1 MTIGVIGAIYE
12 EIAALK
18 EVIKVESVST
28 IGLREYTKGTLYGE
42 ECVLV
47 FSRWG
52 KVAASTTASIL
63 IERFNVEKIIFSG
76 LAGAIGEDVAV
87 GDIVIGENC
96 VQYDLDI
103 SALTGTKY
111 EIPLLGF
118 SKFPLDKSCSERAFL
133 SSTEF
138 VDTLPAPLQE
148 VLKETTGSS
157 NPKVHKGTIA
167 SGSRF
172 ISTEKEII
180 ELREGLPG
188 ALCVEMEGA
197 AVAQIGYEYTIP
209 VVVIRIISDN
219 AIQGAAQEFSTF
231 CQEVATPFIGGII
244 KSFFEH
250 SE

>member
-18 EVIKVESVST
+18 EVIEVESVST
-28 IGLREYTKGTLYGE
+28 IGLREYTKGKLFGKD
-42 ECVLV
+42 CVLV

-63 IERFNVEKIIFSG
+63 VERFNVDALIFSG
-76 LAGAIGEDVAV
+76 LAGAIGEEVNV

-96 VQYDLDI
+96 VQYDVDL
-103 SALTGTKY
+103 SPLTGTKY

-118 SKFPLDKSCSERAFL
+118 SKFPLDTDCAQKAFN
-133 SSTEF
+133 SSREYLENLPDEMKANLTEF
-138 VDTLPAPLQE
+138 GVHA
-148 VLKETTGSS
+148 
-157 NPKVHKGTIA
+157 PKVHKGTIA

-172 ISTEKEII
+172 ISTEKEIEEI
-180 ELREGLPG
+180 KTGIKN

-209 VVVIRIISDN
+209 VVVIRIVSDK
-219 AIQGAAQEFSTF
+219 ADCSAAEDFSRF
-231 CQEVATPFIGGII
+231 SEKIATPFIGGIM
-244 KSFFEH
+244 KSYFEH
-250 SE
+250 CE